1 LDEAS
6 VAIDRHAETI
16 GENAERLRYAADLW
30 NEFALAQRRSGAD
43 EARAVARMFELLSQ
57 AVERGYDVRVEL
69 ESTPALES
77 FRSDARFA
85 AILAR
90 IPSD

>member
-1 LDEAS
+1 VGTDP
-6 VAIDRHAETI
+6 
-16 GENAERLRYAADLW
+16 ERLRYAADLW
-30 NEFALAQRRSGAD
+30 NELALAQQRAG
-43 EARAVARMFELLSQ
+43 EANEQAVERMFSLLGE
-57 AVERGYDVRVEL
+57 AVERGYHVRVEL

-77 FRSDARFA
+77 FRADQRFA